1 MTSLALMDNVIDLA
15 GTQQEAASEP
25 EEEEEEEDYEQTG
38 SFYQLDSLLA
48 DCVSELG
55 CVWGVMAVHGVY
67 LSAYLRAQHLLLHSN
82 SAPLPAPHRHMIG
95 MMASA
100 RLSCAYLLAQ
110 HRAQLTLLAARGS
123 SAGVSVAQLDRGL
136 ASFPAKVSCDWWPA
150 GHVTPVLALIGGC
163 EGAEAEL
170 PEHAA
175 GAPAVADDAGARGA
189 ADAARARL
197 LVPVRAGLL
206 DHPDVPRPQPLL
218 LRDELRDDGARHGGH
233 QLCPAQPRPGQLQGG
248 GAHEEDVRA
257 EVSPGNKRN
266 ITYRKAFSK

>member
-25 EEEEEEEDYEQTG
+25 EEEEEDYDQTD

-55 CVWGVMAVHGVY
+55 SVWGVMAVHGVY

-206 DHPDVPRPQPLL
+206 HHPHVPRPQPLL
-218 LRDELRDDGARHGGH
+218 LRDELRHDGARHGGH
-233 QLCPAQPRPGQLQGG
+233 QRPAQPRPGQLPRG
-248 GAHEEDVRA
+248 GAHAADVRA
-257 EVSPGNKRN
+257 EVSPGNTTN
-266 ITYRKAFSK
+266 TSLLKAFYMSK